1 MNRRDALAALACL
14 PLSALAA
21 PAWANVRAYGA
32 LGDGQSDD
40 SGAFQAALD
49 RAARVWVP
57 PGRYR
62 VGGLVLRSHTRFAGA
77 GPSSELLH
85 APGTHFLA
93 AVNPGADGSPD
104 PRDNVRDIGISGL
117 SFVGRG
123 ASEGFMEHRH
133 LLTVNACSRLLV
145 RDCAFRA
152 FQGDAIYLGSGTE
165 GTVERHNTDIAIR
178 GCRFDGVDY
187 GNRQCVSVIDGTRV
201 AIENN
206 WMARSSRHDMPG
218 AIDIEPDD
226 PWNVV
231 RDIRIAGNRFVD
243 IQGGVGAV
251 SVILVRQDFR
261 VPPRGITVTGNR
273 IEGAFR
279 TPGIVAKG
287 FVDADRS
294 EPLDLVIE
302 RNEILQTFHG
312 FEFSGVRG
320 VRFERNLVRD
330 TMVRPILSLPRRGR
344 SADIRIAGNRF
355 ECLAIHAGGGLQV
368 HPTARLTMED
378 NHFRDCLN
386 LPAGGASHAGEGL

>member
-1 MNRRDALAALACL
+1 MNRRNALAALSCL
-14 PLSALAA
+14 PLSAAAA

-32 LGDGQSDD
+32 RGDGQTDD

-49 RAARVWVP
+49 RAARIWVP

-62 VGGLVLRSHTRFAGA
+62 VGGLVLRSHTRLAGA
-77 GPSSELLH
+77 GASSVLLH

-104 PRDNVRDIGISGL
+104 PRDNVRDIGLSGL
-117 SFVGRG
+117 AFVGRG
-123 ASEGFMEHRH
+123 ATEGFREHTH
-133 LLTVNACSRLLV
+133 LLSVSACSGLQIRG
-145 RDCAFRA
+145 CSFRA
-152 FQGDAIYLGSGTE
+152 FQGDAIYLGSGTQAH
-165 GTVERHNTDIAIR
+165 VERHNTDIAIR

-201 AIENN
+201 AIEGN

-231 RDIRIAGNRFVD
+231 RDIRIAGNRFVG
-243 IQGGVGAV
+243 IQGAVGAV
-251 SVILVRQDFR
+251 SVILVRSDFTT
-261 VPPRGITVTGNR
+261 PPRGIAITGNR

-279 TPGIVAKG
+279 TPGLVAKG

-294 EPLDLVIE
+294 EPLDLVITG
-302 RNEILQTFHG
+302 NEILETFHG

-320 VRFERNLVRD
+320 VRFERNLVRH
-330 TMVRPILSLPRRGR
+330 TLVEPVLSLPRRGR

-355 ECLAIHAGGGLQV
+355 ECLATQTGGGLQI

-378 NHFRDCLN
+378 NRFRDCLN
-386 LPAGGASHAGEGL
+386 LPAGKASHAGEGL